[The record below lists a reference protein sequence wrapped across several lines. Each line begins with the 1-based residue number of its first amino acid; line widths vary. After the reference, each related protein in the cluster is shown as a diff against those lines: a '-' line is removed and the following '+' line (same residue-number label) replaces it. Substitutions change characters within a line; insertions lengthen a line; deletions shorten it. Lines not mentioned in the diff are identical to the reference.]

1 LLGEAVDGVIVA
13 CTTLVKGDPAL
24 LVPTVVKENTWA
36 GADEAMDR
44 EEDSPEAAV
53 DMEAEAV

>member
-36 GADEAMDR
+36 GAEAMDR